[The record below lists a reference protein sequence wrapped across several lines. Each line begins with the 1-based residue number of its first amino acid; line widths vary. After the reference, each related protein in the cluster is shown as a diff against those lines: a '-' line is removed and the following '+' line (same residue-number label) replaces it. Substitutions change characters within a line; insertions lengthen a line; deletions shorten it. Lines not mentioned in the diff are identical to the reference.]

1 MWASLAPDEQARVP
15 ALVLDEVVVDGAT
28 GKAEL
33 RFRGG
38 PR

>member
-1 MWASLAPDEQARVP
+1 MLVNERSFHGKL

-28 GKAEL
+28 GEAEL